1 MELLL
6 GAIGLLV
13 VVALVAATRR
23 PQQYYV
29 VMPIEPVAPAGAG
42 CGVWLLIALAIWLLL
57 SLKT

>member
-23 PQQYYV
+23 PPQQYV
-29 VMPIEPVAPAGAG
+29 VTIEPVEPSGAG